1 MKSFYI
7 VTNTTKD
14 PDLVYTN
21 SILDYLNKNNYAFC
35 IIWHNIS
42 IRITIISMFY
52 ICRVRIIYAAY
63 IVPDDTECII
73 VLGGDG
79 TLIQAA
85 RDLNSKNIPLLGV
98 NIGTLGY
105 LTDTDMNTVYDTL
118 ESLINDCY
126 EIDTRMMLDGKIY
139 RDDELIYED
148 VALNDVVLSR
158 RGILRVIDFDIYVNG
173 EYLNSFA
180 ADGVIVST
188 PTGSTAYSL
197 SAGGPIVQPNA
208 HLIMITPICAH
219 TLTQRSII
227 FEQNDEIVIQM
238 NDNKKLSEERV
249 ATYDGESYC
258 NVITGDRV
266 VITRSDKTARLIKT
280 SRISFLERIR
290 NKM

>member
-1 MKSFYI
+1 MRRFYI
-7 VTNTTKD
+7 VTNRSKDAELKYTYSIIAYLKEHGAEGIYDEESAVVEGTKYC
-14 PDLVYTN
+14 YTN
-21 SILDYLNKNNYAFC
+21 AEV
-35 IIWHNIS
+35 
-42 IRITIISMFY
+42 M
-52 ICRVRIIYAAY
+52 
-63 IVPDDTECII
+63 PDDVDCII

-85 RDLNSKNIPLLGV
+85 RDLNERNIPLLGV

-105 LTDTDMNTVYDTL
+105 LTDTDMNNVYDTL
-118 ESLINDCY
+118 NNLIDDKY
-126 EIDTRMMLDGKIY
+126 EVDTRMMLDGKIY
-139 RDDELIYED
+139 RDDKVIYED

-188 PTGSTAYSL
+188 ATGSTAYSL

-208 HLIMITPICAH
+208 RLIMITPICAH

-227 FEQNDEIVIQM
+227 FGQYDEIVIQI

-258 NVITGDRV
+258 NVVTGDRV

>member
-1 MKSFYI
+1 
-7 VTNTTKD
+7 
-14 PDLVYTN
+14 
-21 SILDYLNKNNYAFC
+21 
-35 IIWHNIS
+35 
-42 IRITIISMFY
+42 
-52 ICRVRIIYAAY
+52 
-63 IVPDDTECII
+63 
-73 VLGGDG
+73 
-79 TLIQAA
+79 
-85 RDLNSKNIPLLGV
+85 
-98 NIGTLGY
+98 
-105 LTDTDMNTVYDTL
+105 
-118 ESLINDCY
+118 
-126 EIDTRMMLDGKIY
+126 MMLDGKIY

-158 RGILRVIDFDIYVNG
+158 RRILRVIDFDIYVNG

>member
-1 MKSFYI
+1 MKTFYI
-7 VTNTTKD
+7 VTNQSKD
-14 PDLVYTN
+14 SELKYTN
-21 SILDYLNKNNYAFC
+21 SIITYLNEHGAHGIYDEAA
-35 IIWHNIS
+35 
-42 IRITIISMFY
+42 
-52 ICRVRIIYAAY
+52 CRVEGTKYCYTNAGL
-63 IVPDDTECII
+63 VPDGVDCII

-85 RDLNSKNIPLLGV
+85 RDLNEKNIPLLGV

-118 ESLINDCY
+118 DSLIKDNY
-126 EIDTRMMLDGKIY
+126 EVDTRMMLDGKIY
-139 RDDELIYED
+139 RGDSVIYED

-188 PTGSTAYSL
+188 ATGSTAYSL

-208 HLIMITPICAH
+208 RLIMITPICAH

-227 FEQNDEIVIQM
+227 FGQDDEIVIQM
-238 NDNKKLSEERV
+238 NDNKKLSDERV

-258 NVITGDRV
+258 QVVAGDRV
-266 VITRSDKTARLIKT
+266 VITRSNKMAKLIKT
-280 SRISFLERIR
+280 SKISFLERIR

>member
-1 MKSFYI
+1 MKTFYI
-7 VTNTTKD
+7 VTNQSKD
-14 PDLVYTN
+14 SELKYTN
-21 SILDYLNKNNYAFC
+21 SIITYLNEHGAHGIYDEAA
-35 IIWHNIS
+35 
-42 IRITIISMFY
+42 
-52 ICRVRIIYAAY
+52 CRVEGTKYCYTNAGL
-63 IVPDDTECII
+63 VPDGVDCII

-85 RDLNSKNIPLLGV
+85 RDLNEKNIPLLGV

-118 ESLINDCY
+118 YSLIKDNY
-126 EIDTRMMLDGKIY
+126 EVDTRMMLDGKIY
-139 RDDELIYED
+139 RGDSVIYED

-188 PTGSTAYSL
+188 ATGSTAYSL

-208 HLIMITPICAH
+208 RLIMITPICAH

-227 FEQNDEIVIQM
+227 FGQDDEM
-238 NDNKKLSEERV
+238 NDNKKLSDERV

-258 NVITGDRV
+258 QVVTGDRV
-266 VITRSDKTARLIKT
+266 VITRSDKMAKLIKT
-280 SRISFLERIR
+280 SKISFLERIR

>member
-1 MKSFYI
+1 MKTFYI
-7 VTNTTKD
+7 VTNQSKD
-14 PDLVYTN
+14 SELKYTN
-21 SILDYLNKNNYAFC
+21 SIITYLNEHGAHGIYDEAA
-35 IIWHNIS
+35 
-42 IRITIISMFY
+42 
-52 ICRVRIIYAAY
+52 CRVEGTKYCYTNAGL
-63 IVPDDTECII
+63 VPDGVDCII

-85 RDLNSKNIPLLGV
+85 RDLNEKNIPLLGV

-118 ESLINDCY
+118 DSLIKDNY
-126 EIDTRMMLDGKIY
+126 EVDTRMMLDGKIY
-139 RDDELIYED
+139 RGDSVIYED

-180 ADGVIVST
+180 ADGVIVAT
-188 PTGSTAYSL
+188 ATGSTAYSL

-208 HLIMITPICAH
+208 RLIMITPICAH

-227 FEQNDEIVIQM
+227 FGQDDEIVIQM
-238 NDNKKLSEERV
+238 NDNKKLSDERV

-258 NVITGDRV
+258 QVVTGDRV
-266 VITRSDKTARLIKT
+266 VITRSNKMAKLIKT
-280 SRISFLERIR
+280 SKISFLERIR

>member
-1 MKSFYI
+1 MKTFYI
-7 VTNTTKD
+7 VTNQTKD
-14 PDLVYTN
+14 SALKYTYSIIEYLKEHGAQGIYDEASGDVAGTKYCYTN
-21 SILDYLNKNNYAFC
+21 AD
-35 IIWHNIS
+35 
-42 IRITIISMFY
+42 
-52 ICRVRIIYAAY
+52 
-63 IVPDDTECII
+63 IVPDNVDCII

-85 RDLNSKNIPLLGV
+85 RDLNEKNIPLLGV

-118 ESLINDCY
+118 ENLLKDNY
-126 EIDTRMMLDGKIY
+126 EVDTRMMLDGRIY
-139 RDDELIYED
+139 RGDEIIYQD

-188 PTGSTAYSL
+188 ATGSTAYSL

-208 HLIMITPICAH
+208 RLIMITPICAH
-219 TLTQRSII
+219 TLSQRSII
-227 FEQNDEIVIQM
+227 FGQDDEIVIRM
-238 NDNKKLSEERV
+238 KDNKKLSEERV

-258 NVITGDRV
+258 KLVTGDRV
-266 VITRSDKTARLIKT
+266 VITRSEKMAKLIKT
-280 SRISFLERIR
+280 SKISFLERIR

>member
-1 MKSFYI
+1 MRRFYI
-7 VTNTTKD
+7 VTNRSKDTELKYTYSIIAYLKEHGAEGIYDEESAVVEGTKYC
-14 PDLVYTN
+14 YTN
-21 SILDYLNKNNYAFC
+21 AEV
-35 IIWHNIS
+35 
-42 IRITIISMFY
+42 M
-52 ICRVRIIYAAY
+52 
-63 IVPDDTECII
+63 PDDVDCII

-85 RDLNSKNIPLLGV
+85 RDLNERNIPLLGV

-105 LTDTDMNTVYDTL
+105 LTDTDMN
-118 ESLINDCY
+118 N
-126 EIDTRMMLDGKIY
+126 DTRMMLDGKIY
-139 RDDELIYED
+139 RDDKVIYED

-188 PTGSTAYSL
+188 ATGSTAYSL

-208 HLIMITPICAH
+208 RLIMITPICAH

-227 FEQNDEIVIQM
+227 FGQDDEIVIQI

-258 NVITGDRV
+258 NVVTGDRV

>member
-1 MKSFYI
+1 MKTFYI
-7 VTNTTKD
+7 VTNQSKD
-14 PDLVYTN
+14 SELKYTN
-21 SILDYLNKNNYAFC
+21 SIITYLNEHGAHGIYDEAA
-35 IIWHNIS
+35 
-42 IRITIISMFY
+42 
-52 ICRVRIIYAAY
+52 CRVEGTKYCYTNAGL
-63 IVPDDTECII
+63 VPDGVDCII

-85 RDLNSKNIPLLGV
+85 RDLNEKNIPLLGV

-118 ESLINDCY
+118 DSLIKDNY
-126 EIDTRMMLDGKIY
+126 EVDTRMMLDGKIY
-139 RDDELIYED
+139 RGDSVIYED

-188 PTGSTAYSL
+188 ATGSTAYSL

-208 HLIMITPICAH
+208 RLIMITPICAH

-227 FEQNDEIVIQM
+227 FGQDDEIVIQM
-238 NDNKKLSEERV
+238 NDNKKLSDERV

-258 NVITGDRV
+258 QVVTGDRV
-266 VITRSDKTARLIKT
+266 VITCSNKMAKLIKT
-280 SRISFLERIR
+280 SKISFLERIR

>member
-1 MKSFYI
+1 MKTFYI
-7 VTNTTKD
+7 VTNQSKD
-14 PDLVYTN
+14 SELKYTN
-21 SILDYLNKNNYAFC
+21 SIITYLNEHGAHGIYDEAA
-35 IIWHNIS
+35 
-42 IRITIISMFY
+42 
-52 ICRVRIIYAAY
+52 CRVEGTKYCYTNAGL
-63 IVPDDTECII
+63 VPDGVDCII

-85 RDLNSKNIPLLGV
+85 RDLNEKNIPLLGV

-118 ESLINDCY
+118 DSLIKDNY
-126 EIDTRMMLDGKIY
+126 EVDTRMMLDGKIY
-139 RDDELIYED
+139 RGDSVIYED

-188 PTGSTAYSL
+188 ATGSTAYSL

-208 HLIMITPICAH
+208 RLIMITPICAH

-227 FEQNDEIVIQM
+227 FGQDDEIVIQM
-238 NDNKKLSEERV
+238 NDNKKLSDERV

-258 NVITGDRV
+258 QVVTGDRV
-266 VITRSDKTARLIKT
+266 VITRSDKMIKT
-280 SRISFLERIR
+280 SKISFLERIR